1 MNTLTPGL
9 TGQCSETVVYTNTA
23 LALGS
28 GLLNVY
34 ATPAM
39 VALMEKAAVLTI
51 SPYLNEREGSVGI
64 KLEITH
70 DRATLPG
77 HIITATAELLEV
89 EGRKLTFKVS
99 AADEQGLIGQ
109 GLHQRFVI
117 DNEKFLAKLK

>member
-9 TGQCSETVVYTNTA
+9 TGQCSETVLYTNTA
-23 LALGS
+23 LSLGS

-51 SPYLNEREGSVGI
+51 SPYLVEGEGSVGI

-77 HIITATAELLEV
+77 HIITATAELLEI

-99 AADEQGLIGQ
+99 AADEQGIIGQ